1 MGGIGSKS
9 ISLSGAK
16 DFSYSSFYFKAIDP
30 S

>member
-16 DFSYSSFYFKAIDP
+16 DVSYSSFYLEAIDP